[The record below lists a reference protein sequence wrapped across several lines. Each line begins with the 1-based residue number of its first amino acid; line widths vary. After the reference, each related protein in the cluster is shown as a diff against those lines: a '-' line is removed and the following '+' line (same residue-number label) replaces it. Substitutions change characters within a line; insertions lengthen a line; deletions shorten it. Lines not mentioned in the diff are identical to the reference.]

1 MNERSFPSS
10 AMARQAGSQGAETA
24 ERARRAALSLF
35 ARHGYAAVSMREIAA
50 ETGVGV
56 AALYNHF
63 PTKQDLLTA
72 LMIRHL
78 EALLAAWDARPEA
91 AESAEPVAALAAFAR
106 FHLRFHAAR
115 RDEVFVSTMELRS
128 LEPPNF
134 HRVERLR
141 RAWEDRMEAIVRR
154 GAEAGLFRAPEPR
167 IATMALIGMLT
178 GVTNWYRPAGRLSAS
193 AIETLH
199 VEMTL
204 SALGAPMT
212 GETACSPHP

>member
-1 MNERSFPSS
+1 
-10 AMARQAGSQGAETA
+10 MARQAGSQGAETA

-50 ETGVGV
+50 ETGVGA

-63 PTKQDLLTA
+63 ATKQDLLTE
-72 LMIRHL
+72 LMVKHL
-78 EALLAAWDARPEA
+78 ETLLAAWDAEPEA
-91 AESAEPVAALAAFAR
+91 APETEPRAALAAFAR

-115 RDEVFVSTMELRS
+115 RDAVFVSTMELRS
-128 LEPPNF
+128 LDQPNF

-141 RAWEDRMEAIVRR
+141 RAWEDRMEDIVRR
-154 GAEAGLFRAPEPR
+154 GAEAGLFHAPEPR

-178 GVTNWYRPAGRLSAS
+178 GVTNWYRPAGRLPAS
-193 AIETLH
+193 AIEALH

-212 GETACSPHP
+212 GDDACSPHP